1 MTKKYPAVDPDRD
14 VFGVLAIAAAY
25 YALNAAR
32 DVIQIGQNDGRANE
46 VTERW
51 LEQVAENLDSEIE
64 IAISRLNDPACGD
77 ADNSIRLF
85 VLMDRANR
93 CGDLEGL
100 ARLAASVKRRAA

>member
-1 MTKKYPAVDPDRD
+1 MTNTHPAVDPDHD

-25 YALNAAR
+25 YTLNAAR

-51 LEQVAENLDSEIE
+51 LEQIAEKLDSEIE
-64 IAISRLNDPACGD
+64 IAISRLNDPACS
-77 ADNSIRLF
+77 AVDNYVRLF

-93 CGDLEGL
+93 CGNLEEV
-100 ARLAASVKRRAA
+100 ARLAASVKRGAA